1 MEDDEPDYMVNDPW
15 NLLCKKMGEDLKE
28 PCMKEMERFLDRGKT
43 QDYAE
48 NAAFNTLLLVSR
60 IRLQRTYLGVSKMDS
75 PYQTRHNTP

>member
-1 MEDDEPDYMVNDPW
+1 MEDDEPDYDPW
-15 NLLCKKMGEDLKE
+15 NLLGKKMGEDLKE